1 MNIMKK
7 QYLKPEVKRIIIDKQ
22 ISLVMM
28 TGEEEVPSPLPFG
41 SNKKF
46 EIKPQDTPFKA

>member
-1 MNIMKK
+1 MRKEY
-7 QYLKPEVKRIIIDKQ
+7 QRPQVKRIIIDKQ

-28 TGEEEVPSPLPFG
+28 TGEGTPPSPPPFG
-41 SNKKF
+41 YNKKF